1 MPGLEPFCAAIARAR
16 RRAEEAE
23 RAAVAARVSN
33 RSDVGASSR
42 PRATKGIDASDDA
55 RPTPCEGLDV
65 AALRTHVMQALTTF
79 VRGLEHPQGRGGGG
93 PITVNGRGGDQVRDL
108 ARRIAAKHGSEPE
121 LLFLGG
127 PGLTADIAYPL
138 MLDEFLAHAWDLA
151 VATGQPFAPRRPDL

>member
-1 MPGLEPFCAAIARAR
+1 MNF
-16 RRAEEAE
+16 
-23 RAAVAARVSN
+23 
-33 RSDVGASSR
+33 
-42 PRATKGIDASDDA
+42 
-55 RPTPCEGLDV
+55 
-65 AALRTHVMQALTTF
+65 
-79 VRGLEHPQGRGGGG
+79 
-93 PITVNGRGGDQVRDL
+93 RGGDQVRDL